1 MKLNNGN
8 KLLLVVAWMQ
18 KKAIIEFQ
26 KYPEVIGFD
35 VTFGVNQ
42 EKRPLAKGTL
52 INSSKKN
59 VPFFNAI
66 LPSQC
71 RWVFRWIFNEAIP
84 NLFPKD
90 SLAKTELFITDED
103 PNCYKLLQSARSH
116 YPKHKHRI
124 CK

>member
-8 KLLLVVAWMQ
+8 KLLLVVAWVQ
-18 KKAIIEFQ
+18 RKAIIEFQ

-59 VPFFNAI
+59 VPF
-66 LPSQC
+66 LM
-71 RWVFRWIFNEAIP
+71 
-84 NLFPKD
+84 
-90 SLAKTELFITDED
+90 
-103 PNCYKLLQSARSH
+103 
-116 YPKHKHRI
+116 
-124 CK
+124 